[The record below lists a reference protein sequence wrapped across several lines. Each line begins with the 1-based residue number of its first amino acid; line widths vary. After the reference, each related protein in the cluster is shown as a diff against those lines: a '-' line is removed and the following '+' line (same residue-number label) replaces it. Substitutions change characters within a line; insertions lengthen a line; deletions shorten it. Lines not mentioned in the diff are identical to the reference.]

1 MLRRGTASA
10 ALLFF
15 MIKLSNFKI
24 ICSCTKNCVPLRSQI
39 FEAMKKTILLMA
51 MVAVLFACKSKDEP
65 QAKQQVTFKV
75 TAFEQTTEPMN
86 SPRRA
91 PQATILDD
99 EGGVALTDLYV
110 FDGTTQL
117 AHQVYADDNAA
128 FGTVT
133 LDLTHGN
140 HNLSFVATRS
150 SGLSYSAGVLSATSL
165 RSTFGKT
172 LALNV
177 SGSTPAQNL
186 TLDRIS
192 GLLSITI
199 NDEFPATANQ
209 IEFVM
214 ATRYT
219 SLNVATLCGTNGDE
233 WSQKVS
239 CTGKVGQTGVQY
251 SFTFLAPSLTDEYT
265 SDLTINIYNSLD
277 AVIYSVTIED
287 VRLAA
292 NTKTMLSGNL
302 FTSPSASVS
311 VNTSW
316 NSNIVGTW

>member
-1 MLRRGTASA
+1 M
-10 ALLFF
+10 
-15 MIKLSNFKI
+15 
-24 ICSCTKNCVPLRSQI
+24 
-39 FEAMKKTILLMA
+39 
-51 MVAVLFACKSKDEP
+51 
-65 QAKQQVTFKV
+65 
-75 TAFEQTTEPMN
+75 
-86 SPRRA
+86 
-91 PQATILDD
+91 
-99 EGGVALTDLYV
+99 
-110 FDGTTQL
+110 
-117 AHQVYADDNAA
+117 
-128 FGTVT
+128 
-133 LDLTHGN
+133 
-140 HNLSFVATRS
+140 
-150 SGLSYSAGVLSATSL
+150 
-165 RSTFGKT
+165 
-172 LALNV
+172 ALNV

-192 GLLSITI
+192 GLLYITI

-239 CTGKVGQTGVQY
+239 CTGKVGQSGVQY
-251 SFTFLAPSLTDEYT
+251 SFNFLAPSLTDEYT

-311 VNTSW
+311 VSHTW

>member
-1 MLRRGTASA
+1 
-10 ALLFF
+10 
-15 MIKLSNFKI
+15 
-24 ICSCTKNCVPLRSQI
+24 
-39 FEAMKKTILLMA
+39 MKKTILLMA

-75 TAFEQTTEPMN
+75 TAFEQSTEPMG
-86 SPRRA
+86 SPRKA

-99 EGGVALTDLYV
+99 EGGTALTDLYV
-110 FDGTTQL
+110 FDGSTQL
-117 AHQVYADDNAA
+117 VHQAYADDNAA

-133 LDLTHGN
+133 LNLTHGN
-140 HNLSFVATRS
+140 HNLSFICTRS
-150 SGLSYSAGVLSATSL
+150 TGITVENGVMAFGSI
-165 RSTFGKT
+165 RPTFGKL

-177 SGSTPAQNL
+177 TGSTGAQNL
-186 TLDRIS
+186 QLDRIN
-192 GLLSITI
+192 GQLFITI
-199 NDEFPATANQ
+199 NDAFPATANQ

-214 ATRYT
+214 ENKY
-219 SLNVATLCGTNGDE
+219 SSINVASLLGVNGEE

-251 SFTFLAPSLTDEYT
+251 NFYTICPSLTEEYT
-265 SDLTINIYNSLD
+265 SDLTINIYNSLN

-287 VRLAA
+287 VRFAA

-302 FTSPSASVS
+302 FTAPSASVS
-311 VNTSW
+311 VNTTW